1 MRAFGLTQPGGPEV
15 LTAVDIP
22 TPTLGAGDILIETMA
37 VGLNNRERLTR
48 QTAPAGPLTLP
59 GADVAGIVRNLG
71 ADIANVAVGDRVVA
85 HTSHAYAEW
94 AVSRETDTVVLPS
107 TVDFVTAASVV
118 TTGITAYRAVTD
130 YAHLRA
136 GETLIVRG
144 ASGGVGNLIVQL
156 AASLGVKVIGVAS
169 AAHQAAVLA
178 AGAREFVAY
187 DEQNVTAAL
196 RGRADVVINV
206 AAEGTGADSDAALV
220 TPAGRVVTVAHG
232 TPRYANGIPITHLR
246 PGGPTSDA
254 AALGAIIALV
264 AAGKLHQPIG
274 QVLPF
279 TLAGFRAGHR
289 LLDAPPGGRIVIS
302 RAAQS

>member
-1 MRAFGLTQPGGPEV
+1 M
-15 LTAVDIP
+15 
-22 TPTLGAGDILIETMA
+22 IETMA

-71 ADIANVAVGDRVVA
+71 TDIANVAVGDRVVA

-94 AVSRETDTVVLPS
+94 AVSRQTDTVVLPS

-169 AAHQAAVLA
+169 AAHQATVLA
-178 AGAREFVAY
+178 AGAQEFVAY
-187 DEQNVTAAL
+187 DRQNVTAAL
-196 RGRADVVINV
+196 RGR
-206 AAEGTGADSDAALV
+206 
-220 TPAGRVVTVAHG
+220 
-232 TPRYANGIPITHLR
+232 
-246 PGGPTSDA
+246 
-254 AALGAIIALV
+254 
-264 AAGKLHQPIG
+264 
-274 QVLPF
+274 
-279 TLAGFRAGHR
+279 
-289 LLDAPPGGRIVIS
+289 
-302 RAAQS
+302 